1 MVVEAVSM
9 MRFLKKILK
18 KSRGTTSIEY
28 IIIVFLIVGAII
40 VTAIAVGDGVKR
52 RVDLAVSEIETV
64 VRGGDN

>member
-40 VTAIAVGDGVKR
+40 VTAIVIGDGVKR
-52 RVDLAVSEIETV
+52 RFDLVTSEIETV
-64 VRGGDN
+64 VRGGDS

>member
-1 MVVEAVSM
+1 M

-40 VTAIAVGDGVKR
+40 VTAIVIGDGVKR
-52 RVDLAVSEIETV
+52 RFDLVTSEIETV
-64 VRGGDN
+64 VRGGDS